1 MKTFAKFCFF
11 TILFFSSVRVLAQA
25 QYDVSGTVVN
35 EKGEPLKS
43 ATVFIGGSERVM
55 PTDENGR
62 FRFKGVPQGAF
73 QVSVHMLGY
82 APLTQNIFVQNTALN
97 IRMRLEPKAI
107 TLDEVTIGR
116 KSAWNKNY
124 NLFKE
129 NFLGTSANARQC
141 DIINPEIIHFS
152 TQKGLLLAEANDFLI
167 IKNNRLG
174 YRIHYLLKDFSYISK
189 DNLALYHGDFSFEE
203 LDGTEADKEKWA
215 KNRAETYQG
224 SFRHFLRSV
233 YTNSTYENGFITR
246 PLYGSAVYTYST
258 VNGLITRNKRV
269 EGVMIVDRPVKFDSL
284 MAAVSNNLISFTFK
298 QLYITYDPRRS
309 AGFKDKMKD
318 DKIVVP
324 IEKNASILR
333 LTTPQS
339 LIDQKGNY
347 VDYRDFY
354 IRGNWA
360 IARVGDQ
367 LPVDYQPPTPAISHR
382 NNAVDKLTIAL
393 QNWTDSLP
401 QEKVYLHMDKPHYA
415 PGDTIWFKGYL
426 TTGSRHELSALSG
439 AVYVDLLD
447 ERDTLM
453 KALKLPVDG
462 GMVAGNFVLN
472 DYLPAGSYHVR
483 AYTKW
488 MLNAGQEYFFDRIF
502 NVGDP
507 AKTEKKKNYNPAL
520 QQSDV
525 QFFPESGSLVN
536 GITSRVAFKAIG
548 INGLG
553 TAISGKIIDNDNNSV
568 AIFNTLHAGMGSFL
582 LKPLPGKT
590 YTAAVKFADSTTKN
604 IVLPA
609 AVNEGYVLTVYQP
622 NKDSILVRIRAS
634 VTLQKST
641 VIMVA
646 QSSGETIFASPVAI
660 NSAITSLWVDK
671 KLFPGGIAQ
680 FTIFDGN
687 NEPLNERIIFIK
699 GDDKMQLAVKTEKM
713 VYESKG
719 HVQLNLSANDSEGK
733 PTSGNFSVAVIDE
746 SQVNVD
752 ETAESTIFSHILLT
766 SDIKGFIEKPNYY
779 FTAETDTVNLALDN
793 LMLTQGYRRF
803 EWNTLSTIVNTK
815 PVFEAEGLASS
826 ISGLVTTLTHKP
838 LPGALIKLLSIRAGI
853 LRDTVT
859 DANGRF
865 KFDKMFIG
873 DNTKFSLQA
882 KDNNNSDKVILTV
895 DSIPQVTIK
904 NNKNTNNTDVTAIIN
919 QQKIH
924 QQQVEQQGQTVKL
937 TGLHILKQVDIKAKK
952 IIKREDISDQQI
964 FTVPGQSVD
973 KVITIPDPENYNNLA
988 MAMQGR
994 LPGISIEPDDLG
1006 RKTMVS
1012 MRPSNDLV
1020 HTSDGTDKFKGRK
1033 MGLIVDGRKIRDP
1046 GEVDEMLDGG
1056 ILMEDLAK
1064 IEVVRTNVAL
1074 LNSLKDLRDDIEG
1087 YVGYVLIITKPS
1099 SARKRYYPNIA
1110 NIMPKGFNKA
1120 RKFYSPRYD
1129 APAESYKQP
1138 DLRTTIY
1145 WNPYVNTDI
1154 EGKTTLDFYNADGPG
1169 TYRVVVEGI
1178 NANGE
1183 LGRQVYTYKV
1193 E

>member
-1 MKTFAKFCFF
+1 MKIIFKWLFVI
-11 TILFFSSVRVLAQA
+11 ILFFAATGVFAQA
-25 QYDVSGTVVN
+25 QYDVSGTVTN
-35 EKGEPLKS
+35 EKGEPLKG
-43 ATVFIGGSERVM
+43 ATVFISGSELVT
-55 PTDENGR
+55 PTDEDGR
-62 FRFKGVPQGAF
+62 FKFKGVLQGAF

-97 IRMRLEPKAI
+97 IRMRLEPKAT
-107 TLDEVTIGR
+107 TLDEVKIGR

-129 NFLGTSANARQC
+129 NFLGTSANAAHC
-141 DIINPEIIHFS
+141 DIINPEIINFS
-152 TQKGLLLAEANDFLI
+152 TQKGVLLAEADDFLI

-174 YRIHYLLKDFSYISK
+174 YRIHYLLKDFSYTGK

-269 EGVMIVDRPVKFDSL
+269 EGVIIADRPVKFDSL
-284 MAAVSNNLISFTFK
+284 VAAFSNNLISFKFK
-298 QLYITYDPRRS
+298 QLYITYDPRKS
-309 AGFKDKMKD
+309 AGFKDKKND
-318 DKIVVP
+318 SKIIVP
-324 IEKNASILR
+324 FEKNTSTLR

-339 LIDQKGNY
+339 LIDQKGSY
-347 VDYRDFY
+347 ADYRDFY

-367 LPVDYQPPTPAISHR
+367 LPVDYQPPTPAISRR

-393 QNWTDSLP
+393 HNWTDSLP

-415 PGDTIWFKGYL
+415 SGDTIWFKGYL

-447 ERDTLM
+447 ERDTLI

-488 MLNAGQEYFFDRIF
+488 MLNAGQEYFFNRIF

-507 AKTEKKKNYNPAL
+507 AKAEKKKNYNPAL

-536 GITSRVAFKAIG
+536 GISSKVAFKAVG
-548 INGLG
+548 VNGLG
-553 TAISGKIIDNDNNSV
+553 ATVSGKITDNDNNEV
-568 AIFNTLHAGMGSFL
+568 AQFATLHAGMGSFL

-634 VTLQKST
+634 ATLQKSS
-641 VIMVA
+641 IILVA
-646 QSSGETIFASPVAI
+646 HSSGETIFASPVSI

-699 GDDKMQLAVKTEKM
+699 GDDKMQLAVKPEKM
-713 VYESKG
+713 VYKSKD

-733 PTSGNFSVAVIDE
+733 PTSGNFSVAVINE

-752 ETAESTIFSHILLT
+752 ETTENTIFSHILLT
-766 SDIKGFIEKPNYY
+766 SDIKGFIERPNYY
-779 FTAETDTVNLALDN
+779 FTAETDTVNMALDN

-815 PVFEAEGLASS
+815 PVYEAEGLASS

-853 LRDTVT
+853 LKDTVT

-873 DNTKFSLQA
+873 DNLKFTIQA
-882 KDNNNSDKVILTV
+882 RYGNNSDKVVLML
-895 DSIPQVTIK
+895 DSMPQITINGSK
-904 NNKNTNNTDVTAIIN
+904 KTQSSNAIEN
-919 QQKIH
+919 QVKIH
-924 QQQVEQQGQTVKL
+924 QQQTEQEGQTVKL
-937 TGLHILKQVDIKAKK
+937 TGLHVLKQVDIKAKK
-952 IIKREDISDQQI
+952 IIIKENISDQQI
-964 FTVPGQSVD
+964 FTVPEQSVD

-994 LPGISIEPDDLG
+994 LPGISIETGSSGYKQLVD
-1006 RKTMVS
+1006 
-1012 MRPSNDLV
+1012 MRASVKLLE
-1020 HTSDGTDKFKGRK
+1020 TKDGTDKFDGKK
-1033 MGLIVDGRKIRDP
+1033 IGLIVDGKKIRDP

-1099 SARKRYYPNIA
+1099 PARKRYYPNIP
-1110 NIMPKGFNKA
+1110 NI
-1120 RKFYSPRYD
+1120 
-1129 APAESYKQP
+1129 
-1138 DLRTTIY
+1138 
-1145 WNPYVNTDI
+1145 
-1154 EGKTTLDFYNADGPG
+1154 
-1169 TYRVVVEGI
+1169 
-1178 NANGE
+1178 
-1183 LGRQVYTYKV
+1183 
-1193 E
+1193 